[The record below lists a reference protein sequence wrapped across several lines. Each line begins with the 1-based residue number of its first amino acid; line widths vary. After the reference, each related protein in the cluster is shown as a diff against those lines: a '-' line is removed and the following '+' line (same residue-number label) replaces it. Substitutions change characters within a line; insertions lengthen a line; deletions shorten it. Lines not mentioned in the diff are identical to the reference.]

1 VGWEHLMVSVKLAP
15 LSNRK
20 TKVISALAYTAH
32 TDNHDFYE
40 VCGLTVEEG
49 SVL

>member
-1 VGWEHLMVSVKLAP
+1 MGWEHLMVLVKLAP

-20 TKVISALAYTAH
+20 TKVNSALAYTAH
-32 TDNHDFYE
+32 TDNHDFYI
-40 VCGLTVEEG
+40 VRVLTVEEG